1 MSATVLIRTSSF
13 LASPRA
19 DGLHDSGAGDSF
31 LRRSA
36 SSLFSPRHR
45 CAAAIHIEA
54 EGGKKGPLLRRA
66 RSEGD
71 LVGSNLS
78 PRAGPPHAPVP
89 EKVAEEEDLE
99 VNWCD
104 IGVSVPAGQVEQ
116 AEYAGGG
123 TGTGT
128 GKNVALGRGD
138 GDRDDNRKVAE
149 YYQQMLQTDPS
160 NPLLLRNY
168 GRFLHEVEGDAARAE
183 ECYGRAILAS
193 PGDGELLSMYGNLVW
208 ETHRDEE
215 RAKTYFDRAVKAS
228 PDDCY
233 VLGSY
238 AHFLWDAAE
247 EEEEGE
253 DESPAAAASSSPL
266 VEAF

>member
-1 MSATVLIRTSSF
+1 MSATVLIRTGSF
-13 LASPRA
+13 LASPRT
-19 DGLHDSGAGDSF
+19 DGFHDSGAGDSF

-45 CAAAIHIEA
+45 CAAAIHIES

-78 PRAGPPHAPVP
+78 PLTGPHAPVP

-99 VNWCD
+99 VKWCD

-116 AEYAGGG
+116 TEYAGGG
-123 TGTGT
+123 TGK
-128 GKNVALGRGD
+128 GKNVALGKGD

-168 GRFLHEVEGDAARAE
+168 GRFLHEVEGDAVRAE
-183 ECYGRAILAS
+183 ECYGRAILAN

-238 AHFLWDAAE
+238 ARFLWDAA
-247 EEEEGE
+247 EEGE
-253 DESPAAAASSSPL
+253 DESPAAAAASSSAL